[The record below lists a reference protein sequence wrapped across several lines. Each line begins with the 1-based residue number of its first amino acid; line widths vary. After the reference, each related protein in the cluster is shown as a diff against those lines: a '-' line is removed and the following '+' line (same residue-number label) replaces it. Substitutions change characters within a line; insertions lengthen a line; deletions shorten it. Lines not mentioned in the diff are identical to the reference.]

1 MKEESE
7 VVPLTRE
14 GLWLSVTAEVA
25 LRFRHCLALWGK
37 QQLAGEGAA
46 DGNKEVAVSFVCRF
60 GDLARRT
67 TANRGNAGSF
77 ISVFGDRGR
86 G

>member
-1 MKEESE
+1 MKEEGE

-37 QQLAGEGAA
+37 QQLAEEA
-46 DGNKEVAVSFVCRF
+46 DGDKEAAVSFVPFR
-60 GDLARRT
+60 
-67 TANRGNAGSF
+67 
-77 ISVFGDRGR
+77 
-86 G
+86 